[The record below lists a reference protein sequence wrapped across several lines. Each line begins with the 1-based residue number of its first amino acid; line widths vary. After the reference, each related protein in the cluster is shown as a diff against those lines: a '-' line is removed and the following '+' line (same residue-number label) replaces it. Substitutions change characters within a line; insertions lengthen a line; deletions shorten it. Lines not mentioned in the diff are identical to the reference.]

1 MKNLYNR
8 LIIWLNSPCPNKVAN
23 TVFYA
28 VAFAVIVAC
37 FLALV
42 GVLAGKDTG
51 KATPTP
57 TPTAS
62 ATATATTANTPS
74 ASPKPTV
81 ATSTTPTSI
90 PTGVPKSARKICSEY
105 GEKLYPG
112 GFWLLKNKAQSREW
126 QDPQTGIMYIDYPVH
141 VYTQDGIEKKFM
153 DCQLQRGEDGFMYV
167 TSFQLL

>member
-23 TVFYA
+23 AVFYA

-51 KATPTP
+51 KTQPTP
-57 TPTAS
+57 TPTVSAS
-62 ATATATTANTPS
+62 APTPTTTAS
-74 ASPKPTV
+74 ASPKPAQV
-81 ATSTTPTSI
+81 PSATPTSI
-90 PTGVPKSARKICSEY
+90 PAGVPKSARKICSEY

-141 VYTQDGIEKKFM
+141 VYTQDGIEKKYM

>member
-8 LIIWLNSPCPNKVAN
+8 LIIWLNSLRPDKVAN

-51 KATPTP
+51 KTQPTPTPTVSVTAPTPTP
-57 TPTAS
+57 TPT
-62 ATATATTANTPS
+62 

-81 ATSTTPTSI
+81 ATSATPTSN
-90 PTGVPKSARKICSEY
+90 PTGMPKTARKICSEY

-141 VYTQDGIEKKFM
+141 VYTQDGIEKKYM

>member
-23 TVFYA
+23 TAFGVVVVA
-28 VAFAVIVAC
+28 VVVAC

-51 KATPTP
+51 KTQPTP
-57 TPTAS
+57 TVSAS
-62 ATATATTANTPS
+62 APTPTTTAS

-81 ATSTTPTSI
+81 ATSATPTSI

-126 QDPQTGIMYIDYPVH
+126 QDPQTGIMYINYPVH
-141 VYTQDGIEKKFM
+141 VYTQDGIEKKYM

>member
-8 LIIWLNSPCPNKVAN
+8 LIIWLNSPYPNKVAN
-23 TVFYA
+23 T
-28 VAFAVIVAC
+28 AFGVVVVAVIVAC

-51 KATPTP
+51 KTQPTP
-57 TPTAS
+57 TPTVSAS
-62 ATATATTANTPS
+62 VLTPTNTAT

-81 ATSTTPTSI
+81 ATSATPTSI
-90 PTGVPKSARKICSEY
+90 PTGMPKSARKICSEY

-126 QDPQTGIMYIDYPVH
+126 QDPQTGIMYINYPVH
-141 VYTQDGIEKKFM
+141 VYTQDGIEKKYM

>member
-1 MKNLYNR
+1 M
-8 LIIWLNSPCPNKVAN
+8 
-23 TVFYA
+23 FYA

-51 KATPTP
+51 KTQPTP
-57 TPTAS
+57 TPTVSAS
-62 ATATATTANTPS
+62 APTPTTTAS
-74 ASPKPTV
+74 ASPKPAQV
-81 ATSTTPTSI
+81 PSATPTSI

-141 VYTQDGIEKKFM
+141 VYTQDGIEKKYM

>member
-23 TVFYA
+23 TAFGVVVVA
-28 VAFAVIVAC
+28 VVVAC

-51 KATPTP
+51 KTQPTP
-57 TPTAS
+57 TPTVSAS
-62 ATATATTANTPS
+62 APTPTTTAS
-74 ASPKPTV
+74 ASPKPAQV
-81 ATSTTPTSI
+81 PSATPTSI

-126 QDPQTGIMYIDYPVH
+126 QDPQTGIMYINYPVH
-141 VYTQDGIEKKFM
+141 VYTQDGIEKKYM

>member
-51 KATPTP
+51 KTQPTPTVSASAPTPTP
-57 TPTAS
+57 TPT
-62 ATATATTANTPS
+62 T
-74 ASPKPTV
+74 SPKPTV
-81 ATSTTPTSI
+81 ATNATLTSI

-112 GFWLLKNKAQSREW
+112 GFWLLNNKAQTREW
-126 QDPQTGIMYIDYPVH
+126 QDPQTGIMYINYPVH
-141 VYTQDGIEKKFM
+141 VYTQDGIEKKYM

>member
-51 KATPTP
+51 KTQPIPTP
-57 TPTAS
+57 TVSAS
-62 ATATATTANTPS
+62 APTPTTTAS
-74 ASPKPTV
+74 ASPKPAQV
-81 ATSTTPTSI
+81 PSATPTSI

-126 QDPQTGIMYIDYPVH
+126 QDPNTGTMYIDYPVH
-141 VYTQDGIEKKFM
+141 VYTQDGIEKKYM

>member
-23 TVFYA
+23 TAFYA

-42 GVLAGKDTG
+42 GVLAGKDTA
-51 KATPTP
+51 KSQPTP
-57 TPTAS
+57 TPTVSAS
-62 ATATATTANTPS
+62 APTPTTAAS
-74 ASPKPTV
+74 ASPKPAQV
-81 ATSTTPTSI
+81 PSATPTSI

-112 GFWLLKNKAQSREW
+112 GFWMLKNKAQSREW

-141 VYTQDGIEKKFM
+141 VYTQDGIEKKYM

>member
-23 TVFYA
+23 TAFGV

-42 GVLAGKDTG
+42 GVLAGKDTS
-51 KATPTP
+51 KSQPTP
-57 TPTAS
+57 TPTVSAS
-62 ATATATTANTPS
+62 APTPTTTAS
-74 ASPKPTV
+74 ASPKPAQV
-81 ATSTTPTSI
+81 PSATPTSI

-126 QDPQTGIMYIDYPVH
+126 QDPQTGIMYINYPVH
-141 VYTQDGIEKKFM
+141 VYTQDGIEKKYM

>member
-8 LIIWLNSPCPNKVAN
+8 LIIWLNSPCQNKVAN
-23 TVFYA
+23 TVFGVTVVA
-28 VAFAVIVAC
+28 VAVVC

-42 GVLAGKDTG
+42 GVVAGKDTG

-57 TPTAS
+57 TAS
-62 ATATATTANTPS
+62 VTVSAPATTPS

-81 ATSTTPTSI
+81 ATSATPTSI
-90 PTGVPKSARKICSEY
+90 PTGMPKTARKICSEY

-112 GFWLLKNKAQSREW
+112 GFWMLKNKAQSREW
-126 QDPQTGIMYIDYPVH
+126 QDPQTGIMYINYPVH
-141 VYTQDGIEKKFM
+141 VYTQDGIEKKYM
-153 DCQLQRGEDGFMYV
+153 DCQLQRGEDGFLYV

>member
-23 TVFYA
+23 TAFGVVVVA
-28 VAFAVIVAC
+28 VVVAC
-37 FLALV
+37 FLALL
-42 GVLAGKDTG
+42 GVVAGKDTG
-51 KATPTP
+51 KTQPTP
-57 TPTAS
+57 TPTVSAS
-62 ATATATTANTPS
+62 APTPANTAS
-74 ASPKPTV
+74 ASPKAAQVPS
-81 ATSTTPTSI
+81 ATPTSI

>member
-51 KATPTP
+51 KTQPTP
-57 TPTAS
+57 TPTVS
-62 ATATATTANTPS
+62 ESVPTPANTAS
-74 ASPKPTV
+74 ASPKPAQV
-81 ATSTTPTSI
+81 PSATPTSI

-112 GFWLLKNKAQSREW
+112 GFWLLKNKAQTREW
-126 QDPQTGIMYIDYPVH
+126 QDPNTGIMYIDYPVH
-141 VYTQDGIEKKFM
+141 VYTQDGIEKKYM

>member
-51 KATPTP
+51 KSQPTP
-57 TPTAS
+57 TPTVS
-62 ATATATTANTPS
+62 VTAPTPTTTAS
-74 ASPKPTV
+74 ASPKPAQV
-81 ATSTTPTSI
+81 PSATPTSI

-126 QDPQTGIMYIDYPVH
+126 QDPNTGIMYINYPVH
-141 VYTQDGIEKKFM
+141 VYTQDGIEKKYM

>member
-23 TVFYA
+23 TAFYA

-37 FLALV
+37 FLALL
-42 GVLAGKDTG
+42 GVVAGKQPNKT
-51 KATPTP
+51 TPTP
-57 TPTAS
+57 TVS
-62 ATATATTANTPS
+62 VTATATTANTPS

-81 ATSTTPTSI
+81 ATSATPTSI

-112 GFWLLKNKAQSREW
+112 GFWLLQNKAQSREW

-141 VYTQDGIEKKFM
+141 VYTQDGIEKKYM

>member
-23 TVFYA
+23 TAFGVTVVA
-28 VAFAVIVAC
+28 VVVAC

-51 KATPTP
+51 KTQPTPTLTVSASAPTPTP
-57 TPTAS
+57 TPT
-62 ATATATTANTPS
+62 

-81 ATSTTPTSI
+81 ATSATPTSI

-141 VYTQDGIEKKFM
+141 VYTQDGIEKKYM
-153 DCQLQRGEDGFMYV
+153 DCQLQRGEDGFLYV

>member
-28 VAFAVIVAC
+28 VAFVVIVAC

-51 KATPTP
+51 KTQPTP
-57 TPTAS
+57 TVSAS
-62 ATATATTANTPS
+62 APTPTTTAS
-74 ASPKPTV
+74 ASPKPTQ
-81 ATSTTPTSI
+81 APSATPTSI
-90 PTGVPKSARKICSEY
+90 PTGMPKSARKICSEY

-126 QDPQTGIMYIDYPVH
+126 QDPQTRIMYIDYPVH
-141 VYTQDGIEKKFM
+141 VYTQDGIEKKYM
-153 DCQLQRGEDGFMYV
+153 DCQLQRGQDGFMYV

>member
-23 TVFYA
+23 TAFGVVVVA
-28 VAFAVIVAC
+28 VVVAC
-37 FLALV
+37 FLALL
-42 GVLAGKDTG
+42 GVVAGKDTG

-57 TPTAS
+57 TVSAS
-62 ATATATTANTPS
+62 APTPTTTAS
-74 ASPKPTV
+74 ASPKPAQV
-81 ATSTTPTSI
+81 PSATPTSI

-126 QDPQTGIMYIDYPVH
+126 QDPQTGIMYINYPVH
-141 VYTQDGIEKKFM
+141 VYTQDGIEKKYM
-153 DCQLQRGEDGFMYV
+153 DCQLQRGEDGFLYV

>member
-51 KATPTP
+51 KTQPTP
-57 TPTAS
+57 TPTVSAS
-62 ATATATTANTPS
+62 VLTPTTTAS
-74 ASPKPTV
+74 ASPKPAQV
-81 ATSTTPTSI
+81 PSATPTSI

-126 QDPQTGIMYIDYPVH
+126 QDPQTGIMYINYPVH
-141 VYTQDGIEKKFM
+141 VYTQDGIEKKYM

>member
-23 TVFYA
+23 TAFYA

-51 KATPTP
+51 KSQSTPTP
-57 TPTAS
+57 TVSVTAPTP
-62 ATATATTANTPS
+62 TTTAS
-74 ASPKPTV
+74 ASPKPAQV
-81 ATSTTPTSI
+81 PSATPTSI

-126 QDPQTGIMYIDYPVH
+126 QDPQTGIMYINYPVH
-141 VYTQDGIEKKFM
+141 VYTQDGIEKKYM

>member
-23 TVFYA
+23 TAFGVTVVA
-28 VAFAVIVAC
+28 VVVAC
-37 FLALV
+37 FLALL
-42 GVLAGKDTG
+42 GVVAGKQPD
-51 KATPTP
+51 KATPT
-57 TPTAS
+57 AAVS
-62 ATATATTANTPS
+62 VTATATTANTPS

-81 ATSTTPTSI
+81 AASATPTSI

-141 VYTQDGIEKKFM
+141 VYTQDGIEKKYM

>member
-23 TVFYA
+23 TAFGVVVVA
-28 VAFAVIVAC
+28 VVVAC
-37 FLALV
+37 FLALL
-42 GVLAGKDTG
+42 GVVAGKDTG
-51 KATPTP
+51 KTQPTP
-57 TPTAS
+57 TPTVSAS
-62 ATATATTANTPS
+62 APTPTTTAS
-74 ASPKPTV
+74 ASPKPAQV
-81 ATSTTPTSI
+81 PSATPTSI

-126 QDPQTGIMYIDYPVH
+126 QDPQTGIMYINYPVH
-141 VYTQDGIEKKFM
+141 VYTQDGIEKKYM

>member
-23 TVFYA
+23 TVFGVTVVA
-28 VAFAVIVAC
+28 VAVVC

-42 GVLAGKDTG
+42 GVVAGKDTG

-57 TPTAS
+57 TAS
-62 ATATATTANTPS
+62 VTVSAPANTPS
-74 ASPKPTV
+74 ASPKPTE
-81 ATSTTPTSI
+81 AASATPTTI
-90 PTGVPKSARKICSEY
+90 PTGMPKTARKICSEY

-126 QDPQTGIMYIDYPVH
+126 QDPQTGIMYIGYPVH
-141 VYTQDGIEKKFM
+141 VYTQDGIEKKYM
-153 DCQLQRGEDGFMYV
+153 DCQLQRGEDGFLYV

>member
-1 MKNLYNR
+1 MKNLYSR

-23 TVFYA
+23 AVFYV

-51 KATPTP
+51 KTQPSPTPTVNVATPTP
-57 TPTAS
+57 TPTP
-62 ATATATTANTPS
+62 TTS
-74 ASPKPTV
+74 LKPTV
-81 ATSTTPTSI
+81 ATSATPTSI
-90 PTGVPKSARKICSEY
+90 PTGMPKTARKICSEY

>member
-28 VAFAVIVAC
+28 VAFVVIVAC

-51 KATPTP
+51 KTQPTPTPTVSASAPTPTP

-62 ATATATTANTPS
+62 
-74 ASPKPTV
+74 PKPTV
-81 ATSTTPTSI
+81 ATNATPTSI

-126 QDPQTGIMYIDYPVH
+126 QDPQTGIMYINYPVH
-141 VYTQDGIEKKFM
+141 VYTQDGIEKKYM